1 MANVRPDD
9 RYRLGIDVGGTFTD
23 LLLVNVRTSA
33 ISAKAKVPSTPHDPS
48 EGVLNGIKKICA
60 IANIDMAQVEHILH
74 GTTVATNA
82 VLEGKGV
89 NVGLITTEG
98 HRQILHIDRSFVP
111 GGLAAFIVWNKGPLL
126 APLEAT
132 VEVKE
137 RIDAAGRV
145 VRGLD
150 VADLRK
156 QIEVLKREKVEAV
169 TVCLMNAY
177 VNGMHEEAVREVL
190 REEMPNIPV
199 SISSEV
205 LPEMYEYERA
215 LTTVA
220 NSYIR
225 PTISTYITNLQRAVQ
240 GSKLSILRS
249 DGGLSSE
256 DNACRFPVNLLM
268 SGPAGGVTGA
278 MWISDKVG
286 YGNLL
291 TMDVGGT
298 SADVALIEGGVP
310 KRRKETRVGDVT
322 VRAQALDV
330 HTVGAGGG
338 SIAHVPTLTNALRV
352 GPESA
357 GAMPGP
363 ACYGKGGTA
372 PTVTDAN
379 VVLGYLPSA
388 LLGGEFKLDIDAA
401 QKAVSG
407 IAEKLGMNVRDAAK
421 GIVDIVNEKMF
432 GALRLVSV
440 EQGYDPRDFALV
452 SFGGAGSLHANA
464 VAKLMGSWPVLV
476 PPSPGVLCAFG
487 DATTRTRH
495 DCSRSFVRE
504 FAEVKAE
511 EILTILSGLGEQAAA
526 LLEKDG
532 IGREEQEMT
541 FAADVRYKG
550 QGLTMPLG
558 IEIEKMEREG
568 LLWLASAF
576 DAEHRKQFHFSFD
589 KDHELVNLRAVVES
603 KPAKAEAIKLEK
615 AGGEDAGEA
624 RVGKQEV
631 YMEGKM
637 MQAGIYDRRLLK
649 AGHAVE
655 GPAIITEMDSTT
667 LVLSDCK
674 AVVHET
680 GVILINPKP
689 APAAAPATLSEK
701 RLREKEEKEVEVEV
715 DVVTLDIVENALR
728 SIKIEMDAVLYR
740 TAMSPGIR
748 EQHDQFG
755 LVASP
760 TGQMVVGQFGSFI
773 HGLMQSY
780 TKPIEDGDV
789 ILLSDPYSCGGAV
802 SHANDWLAVM
812 PIFTAPKTERVEK
825 GCIVQGELVGWAAMF
840 GHVTDIGGKVACSM
854 PNDACTI
861 YEEGVV
867 IPPVRLYQRGVLNED
882 LLELILHQ
890 CRMPIWN
897 KCDLMAIVASV
908 KLARARILE
917 LCGRFGV
924 KEYLKALDLMLERNK
939 MAMGELIR
947 TSIPQEELYFEDY
960 VCDDSMGLGPFK
972 ICCTMEKLEGGR
984 LRFDFTG
991 TDRQSPGSINFFLN
1005 EDMFRMFCGAYMIQV
1020 FDPEIV
1026 LNDGFYSL
1034 LDVVIPEGSLLKPK
1048 KPAALSCRTHALG
1061 RIFDILTGLLGQ
1073 RQPEYLCAAG
1083 FSSSPHIMYSGRDE
1097 GGKWFQ
1103 YYGIGFGGIPGRPFG
1118 DGADGHS
1125 LWPSFTNIPNEFMEK
1140 YFPVRIERFYTV
1152 PNSGGA
1158 GLHRGG
1164 NGINIVYRFLEDGE
1178 LSIHD
1183 DRWLTSPWGVNG
1195 GRPGERSRKI
1205 LYRGCPLEEIE
1216 GGERVVI
1223 PSKCDHVK
1231 VKKGDVLHYITWGGG
1246 GWGDPLMRPVAA
1258 VTADVR
1264 RGLVTLEGAEEGYG
1278 VVVSKEGAVD
1288 LTATEAARAARLS
1301 AAAAVVKQEV
1311 MRGREGE
1318 GSRQGVFDFGFRKGM
1333 KATQEEIRML
1343 LSRCEEETGLAPP
1356 VLPGEGETH
1365 CHLDN

>member
-1 MANVRPDD
+1 M
-9 RYRLGIDVGGTFTD
+9 
-23 LLLVNVRTSA
+23 S
-33 ISAKAKVPSTPHDPS
+33 
-48 EGVLNGIKKICA
+48 
-60 IANIDMAQVEHILH
+60 QVQHVLH

-89 NVGLITTEG
+89 KVGLITTEG
-98 HRQILHIDRSFVP
+98 YRQILHIDRSFVP

-137 RIDAAGRV
+137 RIDADGMV
-145 VRGLD
+145 VRPLD
-150 VADLRK
+150 EGDLRR
-156 QIEVLKREKVEAV
+156 QIATLKREKVKAV

-177 VNGMHEEAVREVL
+177 VNAAHEECVRKVL
-190 REEMPNIPV
+190 AEEMPGTPV
-199 SISSEV
+199 SLSSEV

-225 PTISTYITNLQRAVQ
+225 PNVATYLGNLQRAIP

-256 DNACRFPVNLLM
+256 ENACRFPVNLLM

-278 MWISDKVG
+278 LWISEKVG
-286 YGNLL
+286 YKNLL
-291 TMDVGGT
+291 SLDVGGT

-338 SIAHVPTLTNALRV
+338 SIAHVPQLTSALRV

-363 ACYGKGGTA
+363 ACYGHGGTA

-388 LLGGEFKLDIDAA
+388 LLGGEFKLDIAA
-401 QKAVSG
+401 SQKAVG
-407 IAEKLGMNVRDAAK
+407 EVAAKLDMSVLDAAR
-421 GIVDIVNEKMF
+421 GIIDIVNEKMF

-487 DATTRTRH
+487 DATTRTRN
-495 DCSRSFVRE
+495 DCSRSFVRRFTE
-504 FAEVKAE
+504 TDGGEVLG
-511 EILTILSGLGEQAAA
+511 ILEALGTQAAE
-526 LLEKDG
+526 LLDRDG
-532 IGREEQEMT
+532 IPREEQETT
-541 FAADVRYKG
+541 FSADVRYKG
-550 QGLTMPLG
+550 QGLTMPLVVD
-558 IEIEKMEREG
+558 IASFAAEG
-568 LLWLASAF
+568 LAWLAKAF

-589 KDHELVNLRAVVES
+589 KDHELVNLRAVAESRPAQVEALTLPRARDPS
-603 KPAKAEAIKLEK
+603 PAP
-615 AGGEDAGEA
+615 A
-624 RVGKQEV
+624 RTGDNQV
-631 YMEGKM
+631 YMEGRLQK
-637 MQAGIYDRRLLK
+637 AAIYDRAKLL
-649 AGHAVE
+649 AGHVVE

-667 LVLSDCK
+667 LVLADCR
-674 AVVHET
+674 AEVHET

-689 APAAAPATLSEK
+689 GLEEGWEPGSGNGGTGDAGHCLTPPAIDT
-701 RLREKEEKEVEVEV
+701 
-715 DVVTLDIVENALR
+715 VTLDIVENALR
-728 SIKIEMDAVLYR
+728 SIRFEMDAVLYR

-748 EQHDQFG
+748 EQHDQFPMI
-755 LVASP
+755 ANP
-760 TGQMVVGQFGSFI
+760 RGQMVVGQFGSFI
-773 HGLMQSY
+773 HGLMKSY
-780 TKPIEDGDV
+780 TKPIEDGDI
-789 ILLSDPYSCGGAV
+789 ILLSDPYSCDGAM

-812 PIFTAPKTERVEK
+812 PIFAPASGGRGQEED
-825 GCIVQGELVGWAAMF
+825 QGRLVGWAAMF

-854 PNDACTI
+854 PNDAHSI
-861 YEEGVV
+861 FEEGVV
-867 IPPVRLYQRGVLNED
+867 IPPVRLYRRGELNED

-890 CRMPIWN
+890 VRMPVWN

-917 LCGRFGV
+917 LCQRFGV
-924 KEYLKALDLMLERNK
+924 KPYLQALDLMLERNK
-939 MAMGELIR
+939 RAMSELIR
-947 TSIPQEELYFEDY
+947 TSVPDDELYFEDY
-960 VCDDSMGLGPFK
+960 VCDDSMGLGPYK
-972 ICCTMEKLEGGR
+972 ICCTMAKLPEGR

-991 TDRQSPGSINFFLN
+991 TDPQSPGSINFFLN
-1005 EDMFRMFCGAYMIQV
+1005 EDMFRMFCGAYMIMV
-1020 FDPEIV
+1020 FDPEII

-1034 LDVVIPEGSLLKPK
+1034 LDVIIPEGSLLKPR

-1083 FSSSPHIMYSGRDE
+1083 FSSSPHIMYSGRDSAGE
-1097 GGKWFQ
+1097 WFQ

-1152 PNSGGA
+1152 PDSGGP
-1158 GLHRGG
+1158 GINRGG

-1178 LSIHD
+1178 VSIHD

-1195 GRPGERSRKI
+1195 GKPGRRSTKV
-1205 LYRGCPLEEIE
+1205 LYRGCPLDSVE
-1216 GGERVVI
+1216 GGERVVV

-1231 VKKGDVLHYITWGGG
+1231 VKKGDLLHYVTWGGG
-1246 GWGDPLMRPVAA
+1246 GWGNPLSRPVAA
-1258 VTADVR
+1258 VVQDVR
-1264 RGLVTLEGAEEGYG
+1264 RGLVSVEGARAGYG
-1278 VVVSKEGAVD
+1278 VVFSGEEVD
-1288 LTATEAARAARLS
+1288 EAATAATRSALLS
-1301 AAAAVVKQEV
+1301 QAALPKE
-1311 MRGREGE
+1311 EE
-1318 GSRQGVFDFGFRKGM
+1318 KGSAEPSSGQGIFDFGFRKGLQ
-1333 KATQEEIRML
+1333 ATPAEVQQL
-1343 LSRCEEETGLAPP
+1343 LASCQKETGLPP
-1356 VLPGEGETH
+1356 PMLPAEA
-1365 CHLDN
+1365 HLDN